1 MRRSASGHENS
12 ATGEQV
18 DSDEA
23 RLRASMSGQ
32 VRTARRRR
40 GLSLAQLAVLTG
52 VSKSML
58 SKIENG
64 QTTPGVVVLN
74 KLSDAL
80 DVPMASFF
88 GSLDS
93 DTGATLVRAGAAP
106 EVPALGG
113 NEFHVYHFLG
123 GLRGQLKR
131 LEPFLV
137 ELKRGAKLAPP
148 WDHDGVEFLFV
159 ISGRLK
165 YAHGNDI
172 YELSEGDAL
181 EFESSLAHGPYE
193 VITPTA
199 TYISVT
205 AHVSPSLTGLHQHVA
220 PDSLQTRG

>member
-1 MRRSASGHENS
+1 MGQGADD
-12 ATGEQV
+12 QI

-23 RLRASMSGQ
+23 RLRASMAGQ
-32 VRTARRRR
+32 VRAARRQR

-88 GSLDS
+88 GSLGGES
-93 DTGATLVRAGAAP
+93 GANLVRAGEAP
-106 EVPALGG
+106 AVAALGG
-113 NEFHVYHFLG
+113 NEFHIYRFLG

-137 ELKRGAKLAPP
+137 ELQRGAKLAPP
-148 WDHDGVEFLFV
+148 WDHDGVEFLYV

-165 YAHGNDI
+165 YAHGNDV
-172 YELSEGDAL
+172 YELAEGDAL
-181 EFESSLAHGPYE
+181 EFESNLAHGPCE
-193 VITPTA
+193 VITQTA

-205 AHVSPSLTGLHQHVA
+205 AHVSSSLTGLHQHVS
-220 PDSLQTRG
+220 PDVLIPKA